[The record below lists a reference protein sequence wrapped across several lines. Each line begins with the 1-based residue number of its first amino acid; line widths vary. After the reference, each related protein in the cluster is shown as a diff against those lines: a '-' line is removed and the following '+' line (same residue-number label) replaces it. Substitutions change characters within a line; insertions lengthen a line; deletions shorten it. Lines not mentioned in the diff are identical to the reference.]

1 MVLSGMIARDTSA
14 KAAEI
19 QDRIHDAMGPE
30 GRFQL
35 AMRMS
40 ELAREFAKAGVRDR
54 HPELSEEEVLQEL
67 TRIFYGRARYQ

>member
-1 MVLSGMIARDTSA
+1 MPARDTSA

-19 QDRIHDAMGPE
+19 QEQLHDKMGPE

-40 ELAREFAKAGVRDR
+40 NLAREFAKAGVRDR
-54 HPELSEEEVLQEL
+54 HPAFTEDEVVQEL
-67 TRIFYGRARYQ
+67 ARIFYGHTRRR